1 MPCGLPNTGRHLT
14 ISRRQHARF
23 PGIVIANAGRMKFI
37 GALLVIA
44 GIVAL
49 GFGILRSGMTWTRQD
64 RVIDSGPNQGALVKT
79 HSLPLA
85 PIAGGFCI
93 VAGVVVLI
101 ASGRQHA

>member
-1 MPCGLPNTGRHLT
+1 
-14 ISRRQHARF
+14 
-23 PGIVIANAGRMKFI
+23 MKFM

-49 GFGILRSGMTWTRQD
+49 GFGVLHGGMSWSRQD
-64 RVIDSGPNQGALVKT
+64 RVIDSGSNQGALVKT

-101 ASGRQHA
+101 ASARQHA